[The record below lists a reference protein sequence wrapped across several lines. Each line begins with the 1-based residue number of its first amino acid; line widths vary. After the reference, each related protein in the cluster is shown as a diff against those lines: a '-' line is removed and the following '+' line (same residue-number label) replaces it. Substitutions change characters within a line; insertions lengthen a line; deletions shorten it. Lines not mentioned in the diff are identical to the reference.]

1 MKKNLTKSGLVVGLI
16 AVILILGFVMKNV
29 SKKNEEYHREL
40 VEQYTTCLK
49 EHWTQRSYCGEQV
62 GRDYHYLDRLIQKYG
77 YSYKQVGYDLYL
89 VEEK

>member
-16 AVILILGFVMKNV
+16 AIILILGFIMKNV
-29 SKKNEEYHREL
+29 SKKNEEYRKGL

-49 EHWTQRSYCGEQV
+49 EHWTQRSYCAEQV